1 MFELDLVNLDE
12 LNSKTVDGR
21 RFYDTPD
28 GLSYPSVTTV
38 VGILSKDD
46 IQAWRMRVGEKV
58 ADEITRAATTRG
70 NEVHKLAELYV
81 KNELKEQQS
90 LFDEKKST
98 PQLMFERLSAVL
110 DRKLGVINAVE
121 APLYSDELR
130 VGGRV
135 DLIPEWDGVPSIID
149 FKTSSKPKRDNWIKG
164 YYLQS
169 SAYAAMYEERT
180 GIKINQIVIAIAVEN
195 LEVQVFIKKP
205 SDYIQEFI
213 DLRKSYDIIHPND

>member
-1 MFELDLVNLDE
+1 
-12 LNSKTVDGR
+12 
-21 RFYDTPD
+21 
-28 GLSYPSVTTV
+28 
-38 VGILSKDD
+38 
-46 IQAWRMRVGEKV
+46 MRVGEKV

-98 PQLMFERLSAVL
+98 PQLMFDRLSAVL

-135 DLIPEWDGVPSIID
+135 DLIAEWDGVPSIID

>member
-1 MFELDLVNLDE
+1 MFELDLVNLEE
-12 LNSKTVDGR
+12 LNSKTLNGR

-46 IQAWRMRVGEKV
+46 IQAWRMRVGEKK
-58 ADEITRAATTRG
+58 ADAITKAAITRG
-70 NEVHKLAELYV
+70 NEVHKLAEYYV
-81 KNELKEQQS
+81 KNELKQQQS
-90 LFDEKKST
+90 LFDQKKTT
-98 PQLMFERLSAVL
+98 PQLMFERLSKVL
-110 DRKLGVINAVE
+110 DQKLGVIKAVE
-121 APLYSDELR
+121 APLYSDKLK

-135 DLIPEWDGVPSIID
+135 DLIAEWDGVPSIID

-180 GIKINQIVIAIAVEN
+180 GIAINQIVIAIAVEN

-213 DLRKSYDIIHPND
+213 NLRKSYDIIYPGD